1 MSYSKNR
8 LRSQWSL
15 VLLGTILWSGLL
27 ASDSCVSGQDLDSL
41 AVIPYNTPDP
51 TAMEAT
57 DGSGVYVFSTNP
69 GITLSRSTDLIHWT
83 RLGVVFPEKIPAWA
97 KAKIPGANAIWAP
110 DIGRLND
117 QYYLYYSVSTF
128 GSQRSVIGVATNRTL
143 NPDSPDYQWIDH
155 GIVLESDPQYT
166 DYNAI
171 DSAMFV
177 DSDGRAYLFWGSYW
191 TGIKAVEIDAT
202 TGKPFAYQSSASAK
216 EPGGTNGETNGE
228 VDSENAQDSLK
239 IPADYVSVARR
250 DGTDTSLEAAYVIRR
265 HDWYYLFT
273 SRGSCCD
280 GVKSSYHIVVGRS
293 ESPLGPYLDRE
304 GKRLDAGGGTLLLES
319 SERWKGTGHNA
330 VFQTT
335 DADGTHDWLILAA
348 YDANAPKKGRLT
360 QIRPLTWSHDGWPE
374 IGETVQT
381 PLASRNP

>member
-1 MSYSKNR
+1 MLCSK
-8 LRSQWSL
+8 LPIVLTGIIFLACGPL
-15 VLLGTILWSGLL
+15 V
-27 ASDSCVSGQDLDSL
+27 CGQEPDSL

-51 TAMEAT
+51 TAMEGM
-57 DGSGVYVFSTNP
+57 DGSGIYVFSTNP
-69 GITLSRSTDLIHWT
+69 GITISRSTDMVDWT

-110 DIGRLND
+110 DIVRLNG

-143 NPDSPDYQWIDH
+143 NPDSPDYQWIDR
-155 GIVLESDPQYT
+155 GMVLESDPRYT

-171 DSAMFV
+171 DSALFV

-202 TGKPFAYQSSASAK
+202 TGKPFAYQNLA
-216 EPGGTNGETNGE
+216 
-228 VDSENAQDSLK
+228 SENMAETDSKNSNANPNGDTDKNEKNSENEQNSLK
-239 IPADYVSVARR
+239 IPADYRAIARR
-250 DGTDTSLEAAYVIRR
+250 EGTDTSIEAAYVIRR
-265 HDWYYLFT
+265 NDWYYLFT

-280 GVKSSYHIVVGRS
+280 GVKSTYHIVVGRA
-293 ESPLGPYLDRE
+293 ESPLGPYLDRD

-335 DADGTHDWLILAA
+335 DANGSYDWLILAA
-348 YDANAPKKGRLT
+348 YDATTPKKGRLT
-360 QIRPLTWSHDGWPE
+360 QIRPLIWQDGWPVAGD
-374 IGETVQT
+374 IVET
-381 PLASRNP
+381 PRPSER